1 MYTNLLDSITRS
13 NLRGAKNDLES
24 LLKAGTEPW
33 AIHDALFP
41 VVQSVLN
48 PPFIN
53 PHLPKMYAI
62 NRELIDYLEPE
73 DIAMLVSVE
82 VQEYARRE
90 KLEPIVPPSLHPS
103 INDFKKVENAI
114 GARDVRTTAETLS
127 AFLAG
132 AGPLTLAKNLL
143 ILGSGYLD
151 QSLGHSISCTAYL
164 LIEMDIR
171 RNQDP
176 WPVLVSIAKYFCK
189 GNFSKKPELQYSA
202 ISDYPEVYLI
212 DVKRAV
218 SGTGIAPLHHTIT
231 LYAIE
236 KSKQFLDHH
245 EYDHALTMW
254 NKMLGDKGEDLIPSA
269 EIASQPVP
277 EFDAFYQIFLESS
290 PTKILALAKKSLD
303 SKEERKR
310 LAGLLI
316 KAVLRSY
323 NGYYNPHYLTG
334 LGATVWVM
342 ERFPEHPDVVLTCLN
357 QYLDF
362 FFSNVELSSKG

>member
-13 NLRGAKNDLES
+13 NVSAAKNDLES
-24 LLKAGTEPW
+24 LLKQGREPW
-33 AIHDALFP
+33 AIHEALFP

-73 DIAMLVSVE
+73 DIAMLLRVE
-82 VQEYARRE
+82 VEEYARRE
-90 KLEPIVPPSLHPS
+90 KLKPIAPPSFHPS
-103 INDFKKVENAI
+103 TSDFKKIESAI

-127 AFLAG
+127 AFLAR
-132 AGPLTLAKNLL
+132 AGPLPLVKHLL

-171 RNQDP
+171 RNEDP
-176 WPVLVSIAKYFCK
+176 WPVLVSIAEYFCK
-189 GNFSKKPELQYSA
+189 GNFSKKPKLRYSA
-202 ISDYPEVYLI
+202 ISDYPEVFLI

-236 KSKQFLDHH
+236 KSKHFLDHH

-254 NKMLGDKGEDLIPSA
+254 NKMLGDKGDELVSSEGIV
-269 EIASQPVP
+269 SQQLP
-277 EFDAFYQIFLESS
+277 EFDAFYEIFLESS
-290 PTKILALAKKSLD
+290 PSKILAFAKTALD
-303 SKEERKR
+303 SDEQRNR
-310 LAGLLI
+310 LAGFLI
-316 KAVLRSY
+316 KAVLKSY

-334 LGATVWVM
+334 LGAAVWVM
-342 ERFPEHPDVVLTCLN
+342 ERFREHPEVVLTCLH

-362 FFSNVELSSKG
+362 FFSNVDLRSQG

>member
-1 MYTNLLDSITRS
+1 MYTNLLNSIKHS
-13 NLRGAKNDLES
+13 SLNVAKNVLES
-24 LLKAGTEPW
+24 LLKEGAEPW
-33 AIHDALFP
+33 VIHEALFP

-62 NRELIDYLEPE
+62 NRELVGYLQPE
-73 DIAMLVSVE
+73 DVAMLVRVE
-82 VQEYARRE
+82 VEEYARRE
-90 KLEPIVPPSLHPS
+90 KLKPITPPSLLLS
-103 INDFKKVENAI
+103 LSDFKEVENAI
-114 GARDVRTTAETLS
+114 AARDVLTTAETLS
-127 AFLAG
+127 AFLAKE
-132 AGPLTLAKNLL
+132 GPLQLAKNLL

-171 RNQDP
+171 KNEDP
-176 WPVLVSIAKYFCK
+176 WPVLVSIAEYFCK
-189 GNFSKKPELQYSA
+189 GNFSQRPKMQYSA

-236 KSKQFLDHH
+236 RSRHLLDQQ
-245 EYDHALTMW
+245 EYDHVLTRW

-357 QYLDF
+357 QYLEF

>member
-13 NLRGAKNDLES
+13 NLSAAKNDLES

-103 INDFKKVENAI
+103 ISDFKKVENAI

-176 WPVLVSIAKYFCK
+176 WPVLVSIAEYFCK

-218 SGTGIAPLHHTIT
+218 SGTGIAPLQ
-231 LYAIE
+231 YFSE
-236 KSKQFLDHH
+236 SKNLLSLNNLF
-245 EYDHALTMW
+245 
-254 NKMLGDKGEDLIPSA
+254 
-269 EIASQPVP
+269 
-277 EFDAFYQIFLESS
+277 
-290 PTKILALAKKSLD
+290 SLD
-303 SKEERKR
+303 
-310 LAGLLI
+310 
-316 KAVLRSY
+316 VLPMSW
-323 NGYYNPHYLTG
+323 T
-334 LGATVWVM
+334 
-342 ERFPEHPDVVLTCLN
+342 
-357 QYLDF
+357 
-362 FFSNVELSSKG
+362 